1 MLSTLRRAVAWS
13 ALCFLGL
20 AAAAGPRPN
29 IVLIM
34 ADDLGFSDLGCYGA
48 EIPTPNLDALAAE
61 GVRFTQFY
69 NGAVCCPS
77 RAALLTGLNP
87 HQAGM
92 GWMTSHGAD
101 TRPPGTYQGYLND
114 RSVTLGE
121 VLRSAGYQ
129 TFLSGKWHLGESRP
143 HWPVDRG
150 FDRSFTLISG
160 ASNYFDL
167 SKDYL
172 PPGEVRTMAIDD
184 RVYHP
189 PVENLYTTDAFTEAA
204 VSFVESAGEKPFFL
218 YLAYTAP
225 HFPLH
230 APPEAIARHRGRYL
244 GGWDKIRQQ
253 RQERMRSLGIVGPQ
267 TTLTPRD
274 PGVPAWPDVTE
285 PELMDERMAI
295 YAAQVERM
303 DEGIGRLM
311 RKLRERGIRERTLVI
326 FLSDNGGASADLARF
341 RPPHLNRPPHLGGP
355 ESFAA
360 YGKGWANVSNTPF
373 REFKGTLHEGGIA
386 TPLIVFGPGVTLPA
400 GSLCHEPGHLI
411 DFMPTLAEL
420 AGATYPRSVQGRE
433 IVPMQGRSLLP
444 VLRGGAPRE
453 SRALFWELEGRYA
466 VREGDWKLLGGEG
479 RPWQLFDLASDRGES
494 MDLAA
499 ARPEVVRQLAGA
511 YSAWLERCGVEPW
524 SKVSPGLQNIRGIR

>member
-1 MLSTLRRAVAWS
+1 MQNLRRSVACG
-13 ALCFLGL
+13 ALTCLGL
-20 AAAAGPRPN
+20 VGVAEPRPN

-77 RAALLTGLNP
+77 RAALLTGLHP

-101 TRPPGTYQGYLND
+101 IRPRGAYQGYLND

-129 TFLSGKWHLGESRP
+129 TFLSGKWHAGESRP

-150 FDRSFTLISG
+150 FDRSFALISG

-167 SKDYL
+167 TKDYL
-172 PPGEVRTMAIDD
+172 PAGEVRTMAVDD

-189 PVENLYTTDAFTEAA
+189 PADDFYITDAFTDAA
-204 VSFVESAGEKPFFL
+204 INFVGSAGENPFFL

-230 APPEAIARHRGRYL
+230 ASRAAIARHRGRYL
-244 GGWDKIRQQ
+244 EGWDRIRQ
-253 RQERMRSLGIVGPQ
+253 RRYENLRSRGILGPQ
-267 TTLTPRD
+267 TALAPRD
-274 PGVPAWPDVTE
+274 SAVPAWPDVAE

-295 YAAQVERM
+295 YAAQVALM

-311 RKLRERGIRERTLVI
+311 NKLRALGIRERTLVI
-326 FLSDNGGASADLARF
+326 FLSDNGGAAANLERF
-341 RPPHLNRPPHLGGP
+341 RAPHLNRPPHLGGP
-355 ESFAA
+355 NSFDA

-373 REFKGTLHEGGIA
+373 REFKGTLYEGGIA
-386 TPLIVFGPGVTLPA
+386 APLIIAGPGVKLPV

-420 AGATYPRSVQGRE
+420 AGVAYPQSVEGRR
-433 IVPMQGRSLLP
+433 ILPMQGRSLLP
-444 VLRGGAPRE
+444 ALRGEAARE
-453 SRALFWELEGRYA
+453 SRALFWELEGQYA
-466 VREGDWKLLGGEG
+466 VREGDWKLIGGEQ
-479 RPWQLFDLASDRGES
+479 RPWQLFDLASDRGETS
-494 MDLAA
+494 DLASA
-499 ARPEVVRQLAGA
+499 HPEVVQRLAGA
-511 YSAWLERCGVEPW
+511 HAAWMQRCGVEPW
-524 SKVSPGLQNIRGIR
+524 SKVSRGLQNIRGIR